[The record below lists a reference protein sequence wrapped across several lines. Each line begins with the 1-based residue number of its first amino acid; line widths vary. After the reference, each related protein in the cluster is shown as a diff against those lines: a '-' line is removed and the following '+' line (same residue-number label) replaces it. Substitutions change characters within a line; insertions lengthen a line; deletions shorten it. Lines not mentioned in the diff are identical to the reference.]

1 TLEALIPLLPPEY
14 ASGVIW
20 AQSKFG

>member
-20 AQSKFG
+20 AQSKFS